1 MDGHNGPDDE
11 EDVSPDEVYARA
23 VDIYSRRNKT
33 TTLYPGEHYRYLNS
47 FLSRPYAWGGSRL
60 IAAVPSASTSPF
72 CHTII
77 SRYTSHW
84 ARETISFDCGE
95 QGLEHFRN
103 SDPQAGRR
111 RLPAWLCGH
120 AVPASDMDRA
130 RREASRGDKHS
141 FRNPPRSGIGSSI
154 VREYVI
160 LDDKYFAIEKQFS
173 VHVHESKH
181 GSWAAV
187 VICPATIH
195 KTGCRVSARNISR
208 VSILPVLQYQRKMFV
223 GVQHAGPADAS
234 SNRDNMANTFQS
246 ASLLPFHHGHSL
258 NHDVSRVDALY
269 ALSELC
275 RFCAFSESQFI
286 NLMSYILKRQRN
298 KPLEE
303 LAKTLSNLTY
313 YKRILDSHAE
323 RLQVIISCLMVGG
336 GPTWPRATDTEHQA
350 IVEATITVNDTQ
362 RGFIQAQHTADLTLL
377 AFYFLPL
384 TLITS
389 FFGMKIK
396 EIQDGNGP
404 KFSLWVFFV
413 IAVPSILLAWAGF
426 RYLRRLGPNRRM
438 AL

>member
-1 MDGHNGPDDE
+1 
-11 EDVSPDEVYARA
+11 
-23 VDIYSRRNKT
+23 
-33 TTLYPGEHYRYLNS
+33 
-47 FLSRPYAWGGSRL
+47 
-60 IAAVPSASTSPF
+60 
-72 CHTII
+72 
-77 SRYTSHW
+77 
-84 ARETISFDCGE
+84 
-95 QGLEHFRN
+95 
-103 SDPQAGRR
+103 
-111 RLPAWLCGH
+111 
-120 AVPASDMDRA
+120 
-130 RREASRGDKHS
+130 
-141 FRNPPRSGIGSSI
+141 
-154 VREYVI
+154 
-160 LDDKYFAIEKQFS
+160 
-173 VHVHESKH
+173 
-181 GSWAAV
+181 
-187 VICPATIH
+187 
-195 KTGCRVSARNISR
+195 
-208 VSILPVLQYQRKMFV
+208 MFV

-258 NHDVSRVDALY
+258 NHDVSQVDALY

-286 NLMSYILKRQRN
+286 NLMSHILKRQRN

-350 IVEATITVNDTQ
+350 IVEATISVLKTDFEQLAHRVDLLAKQCADDSLFLMNRVAVNDTQ